1 MGTVL
6 DRPATEEWADELDDG
21 DESDAVIEDEPEEEP
36 LPVSALALEVA
47 NDLAE
52 ELIVF
57 ARPAKLGKVYTEMMF
72 RLPSPAGRNRRPD
85 VAFVPYSRRPRER
98 AAPEGRALAVVPD
111 LCVEVVSPTDRAE
124 EVRAKVVEY
133 FAVGVRLVWV
143 LYPVLQLADVFEAAD
158 RVRVLGRADALD
170 GGPVLPGF
178 TLPLAEL
185 FPSTESGV
193 VTSQESGA

>member
-1 MGTVL
+1 MSTVL
-6 DRPATEEWADELDDG
+6 ERPPAEEWADEDDRG
-21 DESDAVIEDEPEEEP
+21 ESDAVVGDEPEVEP

-47 NDLAE
+47 NDLAA

-57 ARPAKLGKVYTEMMF
+57 VRPTGLGRVYTEMMF
-72 RLPSPAGRNRRPD
+72 RLPPPVDRERRPD
-85 VAFVPYSRRPRER
+85 VAFVPFSRRPRER
-98 AAPEGRALAVVPD
+98 SAPEGRALAVVPD

-124 EVRAKVVEY
+124 EVREKVVEY

-143 LYPVLQLADVFEAAD
+143 IFPRLQVVDVFEAVD

-185 FPSTESGV
+185 FPPPVSG
-193 VTSQESGA
+193 